1 MIKDF
6 DLSKKNILVTGG
18 ASNGYGKQIVEILTE
33 LGAKVII
40 SSRNFE
46 KADRK
51 CKVLQNSGFN
61 VFPSCLD
68 LLEHKQIEKE
78 IGRLHS
84 EFGIF
89 DVLINNAVLHAE
101 NNIDSLDLDEWNNN
115 LKANITGTMLISK
128 IIGSNMFSKNGGSI
142 INIGSIYGVISPD
155 HEIYGNSGIN
165 SPLVYG
171 ICKASIIQMTKYLAT
186 YWAPK
191 VRVNCI
197 SPGGL
202 FDNQDEFFVNNY
214 CKKTPLKRMA
224 NQKDLKGIIA
234 LLASDAS
241 SYITGQNFIVDG
253 GWTSL

>member
-6 DLSKKNILVTGG
+6 NLGGKNILVTGG
-18 ASNGYGKQIVEILTE
+18 ASNGYGKQIVETLAE
-33 LGAKVII
+33 LGATVVIT
-40 SSRNFE
+40 SRDFN
-46 KADRK
+46 KAVKK
-51 CKVLQNSGFN
+51 CRILQENGFN
-61 VFPSCLD
+61 VFPSCID
-68 LLEHKQIEKE
+68 LLELSQIEKE
-78 IGRLHS
+78 IGRLHN
-84 EFGIF
+84 EFGSF
-89 DVLINNAVLHAE
+89 DILINNAVVHAE
-101 NNIDSLDLDEWNNN
+101 NNIDSLDIEEWNNN

-128 IIGSNMFSKNGGSI
+128 LIGSNMFIKEGGSI

-155 HEIYGNSGIN
+155 HNIYGDSGIN

-171 ICKASIIQMTKYLAT
+171 ICKASLIQMTRYLAT

-202 FDNQDEFFVNNY
+202 YSNQDEFFVTNY

-224 NQKDLKGIIA
+224 NEKDLKGIIA